1 MNDIRATVLSMAKGY
16 YGKKYDSE
24 EGLYSLI
31 SDKIPATRTCEDAN
45 IPESY

>member
-24 EGLYSLI
+24 GFYSLI
-31 SDKIPATRTCEDAN
+31 SEKIPAKRTCQDAN